1 LVAASVHFH
10 GYAIFILGAPAL
22 EDPTRKNAQIFT
34 ARLLRVT
41 KRDHTLAKLVLGSS
55 ESSILRSVMS
65 KDGPPISSGY
75 RYGTLNAFRAN
86 LPAEALKPRGV
97 VTEADARAR
106 QNLSD
111 FAAYPARAKSIGK
124 PLPVPQ
130 GVSPRRAA
138 VLNRIA
144 ELAEQENALR
154 SVTISEGDRY
164 ILKLVFG
171 GSSKSYRFYEE
182 DLALGM

>member
-1 LVAASVHFH
+1 
-10 GYAIFILGAPAL
+10 
-22 EDPTRKNAQIFT
+22 
-34 ARLLRVT
+34 
-41 KRDHTLAKLVLGSS
+41 
-55 ESSILRSVMS
+55 MS

-86 LPAEALKPRGV
+86 LSAEALKPRGV

-182 DLALGM
+182 DLALGMNRYSLPYGSRDQAKLYYRLDRIRWYPWRNPEFRSVR